1 VFPGIPLKLQ
11 TFITDTQRSMA
22 TSNRA
27 ALITKAHKVLKK
39 YYKPVAP
46 PQRSILEHALY
57 GCCLENTSYEAADR
71 AFAGLSENFFDWNE
85 VRVCTVGE
93 LAEAMGKHPYAEAAA
108 GNIRRIL
115 QAVFEDRYQF
125 DLEPLRKENLGKAT
139 KKLQDFDGVTPFVL
153 SYVVQAGLGGH
164 SIPIDQ
170 AALDLLLVLNIIN
183 EAEAAKHTVP
193 GLERAIPKTKGVEFG
208 SLLHQLAAEFMAN
221 PNSQAVHKILLQI
234 NEEAKDRLPK
244 RGAKPKAEAAPAVKE
259 AAAKEPEAKEP
270 PKEAEAAEKAEKAA
284 KPPKKTAKKK
294 AAPAE
299 KPEKAE
305 KASKADKAEK
315 SEKKK
320 AVREVGTSKKKAS
333 TTLAKRKPR

>member
-1 VFPGIPLKLQ
+1 
-11 TFITDTQRSMA
+11 MA

-39 YYKPVAP
+39 CYKPVAP
-46 PQRSILEHALY
+46 PQRSILEHAIY

-71 AFAGLSENFFDWNE
+71 AFAGLVENFFDWNE

-93 LAEAMGKHPYAEAAA
+93 LAEAMAKHPNAEAAA

-139 KKLQDFDGVTPFVL
+139 KKLQDFDGMTPFVL
-153 SYVVQAGLGGH
+153 AYVVQAGLGGH

-170 AALDLLLVLNIIN
+170 AALDVLLVLNIVT
-183 EAEAAKHTVP
+183 ESEAAKHTVP

-208 SLLHQLAAEFMAN
+208 SLLHQLAAEFAAN
-221 PNSQAVHKILLQI
+221 PNSQAVHKVLLQI
-234 NEEAKDRLPK
+234 NEDAKDRLPK
-244 RGAKPKAEAAPAVKE
+244 RGAKPKAESVKE
-259 AAAKEPEAKEP
+259 AATKEPEAKEP
-270 PKEAEAAEKAEKAA
+270 PKDAEAAEKPEKAA
-284 KPPKKTAKKK
+284 KPAKKTAKKK
-294 AAPAE
+294 ATPAE

-305 KASKADKAEK
+305 KADKAEK
-315 SEKKK
+315 AEKPEKKK
-320 AVREVGTSKKKAS
+320 AVRDVTASKKKTSAS
-333 TTLAKRKPR
+333 LAKRKPR